1 MLTHAVFVFICFILD
16 EILMVLFPG
25 SYLLNDLL
33 FIANLGFCAMIL
45 TIRKFDFLDSV
56 LFYGGCIMTSSA
68 QIHSWYMPLS
78 MVLSHVYCVYGV
90 NI

>member
-33 FIANLGFCAMIL
+33 FIANLAFA
-45 TIRKFDFLDSV
+45 
-56 LFYGGCIMTSSA
+56 
-68 QIHSWYMPLS
+68 P
-78 MVLSHVYCVYGV
+78 
-90 NI
+90 